1 MFESVNRCTD
11 RRTGGRQ
18 LESHPISSPM
28 AFGSGEPIIQVVFNG
43 IGTSGHHSH
52 LLLIHSNTEVILY
65 KHTIIFTRQQYSGM
79 LV

>member
-18 LESHPISSPM
+18 LESKPISSPM
-28 AFGSGEPIIQVVFNG
+28 AFGSGELIIHIVFNG

-65 KHTIIFTRQQYSGM
+65 KHMKLY
-79 LV
+79 